1 MPPLLSLV
9 RRTETRAL
17 LIWLG
22 GFGAIWAFM
31 NVAEE
36 VSEGETSTL
45 DRHLLLMLRR
55 PGDLDDPI
63 GPRWLEESLRDVTA
77 LGGFT
82 VLTLLTILAV
92 LAFALHGRRHQAWI
106 MATTMI
112 LAQVSSEALKAF
124 YDRPRPALVPHGSI
138 VYSQSF
144 PSGHSALSA
153 AAFLTLATLIASLE
167 PHRSVKVMTYAVASL
182 LVVAV
187 GFSRIYLG
195 VHWPTD
201 VLAGWC
207 LGSAWAFVA
216 WVALS
221 RLRRHD
227 ARAQPPIAE

>member
-1 MPPLLSLV
+1 MRLLALA

-17 LIWLG
+17 LIWVCG
-22 GFGAIWAFM
+22 IGAAWAFLSL
-31 NVAEE
+31 ADE
-36 VSEGETSTL
+36 VSEGETSAL
-45 DRHLLLMLRR
+45 DRRLLLMLRQ
-55 PGDLDDPI
+55 PGAPDDPI

-82 VLTLLTILAV
+82 FLTLLTILSI
-92 LAFALHGRRHQAWI
+92 LAFRLHGRRRQAWV
-106 MATTMI
+106 MAATVI
-112 LAQVSSEALKAF
+112 AAQISSEALKAL
-124 YDRPRPALVPHGSI
+124 YDRPRPMLVPHGSL

-144 PSGHSALSA
+144 PSGHSTVAA

-167 PHRSVKVMTYAVASL
+167 PRRAFKVMTYLTAS
-182 LVVAV
+182 VIIVAV

-216 WVALS
+216 WVAISL
-221 RLRRHD
+221 LRRQD
-227 ARAQPPIAE
+227 ARPGSPATQ

>member
-1 MPPLLSLV
+1 MRRLLALA

-17 LIWLG
+17 LIWVCGLG
-22 GFGAIWAFM
+22 AAWAFL
-31 NVAEE
+31 NVADE
-36 VSEGETSTL
+36 VSEGETSAL

-55 PGDLDDPI
+55 PGALDDPI
-63 GPRWLEESLRDVTA
+63 GPRWLEKSLRDVTA

-82 VLTLLTILAV
+82 VLTLLTLLWV
-92 LAFALHGRRHQAWI
+92 LAFTLYGHRRQAWI
-106 MATTMI
+106 MGATMV
-112 LAQVSSEALKAF
+112 LAQVSSETLKAL

-153 AAFLTLATLIASLE
+153 AAFLTLATLIASLA
-167 PHRSVKVMTYAVASL
+167 PRRAIKVMTFAVASL

-221 RLRRHD
+221 LLRRQD
-227 ARAQPPIAE
+227 AGAKPSVA